1 MPSVFQNINMR
12 LFAPILVV
20 IFALLISVALVSYQP
35 VIEKVVAPVVLPS
48 VQTQR
53 IELVTST
60 LSVSTQGLVKPHKQ
74 IELASEIA
82 GRVVWVS
89 ETLTAGGKFGQSDP
103 LVRIDNTDYKLRLK
117 QAAAANTRATV
128 DLEIA
133 EKHYQRQQNL
143 YTKKLISSSQLD
155 DSYKAYKLAEA
166 SSLVAEADLEQANLY
181 LQRTEILAPFSGR
194 VQKESIDEGGYIA
207 IGSAIATLYA
217 DEIVEVRLPISN
229 EDLSY
234 LNWPQQMRG
243 TLSPDQSVSVTVSSA
258 YGGINYSWHGEMV
271 RVESEVDAATRL
283 FYGVAVVENPE
294 FEDIPPL
301 TVGLFVNAEIA
312 GRVYDNVAIIPRMA
326 LINNKVLVVDSDN
339 RLRYR
344 EIDIIRI
351 DKESVLVGSG
361 LHQDELICVTPPAI
375 IIDGM
380 QINPLTYD
388 LNG

>member
-12 LFAPILVV
+12 IFAPILVV
-20 IFALLISVALVSYQP
+20 IIALLISLALVSYKP
-35 VIEKVVAPVVLPS
+35 VIEKVVAPIVLPS
-48 VQTQR
+48 IQTQR
-53 IELVTST
+53 IELATST

-89 ETLTAGGKFGQSDP
+89 EALIAGGKFEKSDP
-103 LVRIDNTDYKLRLK
+103 LVRIDSTDYKLKLK
-117 QAAAANTRATV
+117 QASAANARASV

-133 EKHYQRQQNL
+133 EKQYQRQQSL
-143 YTKKLISSSQLD
+143 FKKNLISSSQLD
-155 DSYKAYKLAEA
+155 DSYKTYKLAEA
-166 SSLVAEADLEQANLY
+166 SSRVADADLEQANLY
-181 LQRTEILAPFSGR
+181 LRRTEVLAPFSGR

-207 IGSAIATLYA
+207 IGSPIATLYA

-243 TLSPDQSVSVTVSSA
+243 TLSADQSVSVAISSS
-258 YGGINYSWHGEMV
+258 YGGINYSWHGELV

-312 GRVYDNVAIIPRMA
+312 GRVYENVAIIPRMA
-326 LINNKVLVVDSDN
+326 LVNNKVLVVDSDN

-361 LHQDELICVTPPAI
+361 LRQDELICITPPAI

-380 QINPLTYD
+380 QINPLLDD

>member
-20 IFALLISVALVSYQP
+20 MFALLISIALVSYKP

-243 TLSPDQSVSVTVSSA
+243 TLSPDQSVSVTVSSS

-361 LHQDELICVTPPAI
+361 LQQDELICVTPPAI

-380 QINPLTYD
+380 QINPMTYD

>member
-20 IFALLISVALVSYQP
+20 MFALLISVVLVSYKP

-243 TLSPDQSVSVTVSSA
+243 TLSPDQSVSVTVSSS

-361 LHQDELICVTPPAI
+361 LQQDELICVTPPAI